1 MSIEPAVCR
10 RALMKRTTLML
21 AIALATAPHCWEQS
35 LTDGQVIKV
44 DASAGKITIKHGPMK
59 KFDMDEGMTMVYRA
73 QAPAMLQTV
82 KAGDKVKFDAENV
95 NGQFVVTKI
104 QKAN

>member
-1 MSIEPAVCR
+1 MKKTVSVLAV
-10 RALMKRTTLML
+10 ALSL
-21 AIALATAPHCWEQS
+21 TAAPCPSWAQS
-35 LTDGQVIKV
+35 ALTDGLVTKV

-59 KFDMDEGMTMVYRA
+59 KFDMEDGMTMVYRA
-73 QAPAMLQTV
+73 QDPALLRAV

-104 QKAN
+104 EKAK

>member
-1 MSIEPAVCR
+1 MRKILSILMLGA
-10 RALMKRTTLML
+10 ALMLN
-21 AIALATAPHCWEQS
+21 ALTAGQAWAQS
-35 LTDGQVIKV
+35 ALTDGLVTKV

-59 KFDMDEGMTMVYRA
+59 KFDMEDGMTMVYRA
-73 QAPAMLQTV
+73 QDPAMLQAV

-104 QKAN
+104 EKAK